1 LKTKIRYGIVIPCFN
16 ENNTIIRF
24 ITEVEGVL
32 NSIDET
38 FECIVVNDASTDDTL
53 SMLQEYQSVYNS
65 ERNKLTVLSLNYN
78 VGHQGAIYQ
87 GLMYASKRNFDYVIV
102 MDGDGEDDP
111 NVIRELIKVK
121 GYDIVHVL
129 RGKRSENLL
138 FRTLYTFYK
147 KLFKLITHR
156 SMKIGNFGMINKKVV
171 FNLVDSSFIHFAAN
185 LSKLKASSTF
195 IVADRRKR
203 LGGNSKMNVESLIY
217 HAFKSFVVYAED
229 MLMLFLKLFV
239 ILALGIFGLILYI
252 IYQKLFTNKAIL
264 GWASTLTSSLFT
276 TALMSMGFFVL
287 GVLLLNILQKN
298 ELKQK
303 EIYKVVDQVN
313 EPSII
318 E

>member
-1 LKTKIRYGIVIPCFN
+1 LKTKIRYGIIIPCFN

-24 ITEVEGVL
+24 VSEVESVL
-32 NSIDET
+32 NTIDES

-53 SMLQEYQSVYNS
+53 YMLKEYQANFHSN
-65 ERNKLTVLSLNYN
+65 RNKLTVLSLNYN

-87 GLMYASKRNFDYVIV
+87 GLLYASKRHFDYVIV

-111 NVIRELIKVK
+111 NVIRELIQVK
-121 GYDIVHVL
+121 GYDIVHVI

-147 KLFKLITHR
+147 KLFKLITR
-156 SMKIGNFGMINKKVV
+156 KSMKIGNFGMINRKVV

-185 LSKLKASSTF
+185 LSKLKASSAH

-203 LGGNSKMNVESLIY
+203 LGGSSKMNVESLVY

-229 MLMLFLKLFV
+229 LLMLFLKLFV
-239 ILALGIFGLILYI
+239 ILAIGIFGLILYI
-252 IYQKLFTNKAIL
+252 IYQKLFTNNAIL

-276 TALMSMGFFVL
+276 TAMLSMGFFVL

-298 ELKQK
+298 DLKQK
-303 EIYKVVDQVN
+303 EIYKIVDQVN
-313 EPSII
+313 EPSVI